1 MVTKT
6 RKKTFPFD
14 ITRTR
19 IMVLKKEIT
28 KYKSLESWTNK
39 SRELIGKV
47 SKVKSWICIAHRRE
61 APLMGYRFP

>member
-28 KYKSLESWTNK
+28 KLVPY
-39 SRELIGKV
+39 GD
-47 SKVKSWICIAHRRE
+47 
-61 APLMGYRFP
+61 